1 MTLRATV
8 VALVAVLA
16 GVVPAAA
23 EAPVWFWHT
32 ACGGPT
38 MTLEVRFDKRVVYRA
53 SIPLCRMNRDT
64 KTEEKAPR
72 VLDVPFAATRSIKWV
87 GYRDAPDVTPRG
99 QRLHLNL
106 WQAGADP
113 DDLIIG
119 VSAVDEAVIYM
130 NTVHIAH
137 PDRRDETEVAQ
148 GLVVVTY
155 PSGEAVTKP

>member
-1 MTLRATV
+1 MVLRATV
-8 VALVAVLA
+8 VALVAGLA
-16 GVVPAAA
+16 AVVPITA

-32 ACGGPT
+32 TCGGPT

-53 SIPLCRMNRDT
+53 SIPLCRMNREA
-64 KTEEKAPR
+64 KTEEKSPR
-72 VLDVPFAATRSIKWV
+72 VLDVPFAAPRSIKWE

-113 DDLIIG
+113 DDLVIG
-119 VSAVDEAVIYM
+119 VSAANESVILM

-137 PDRRDETEVAQ
+137 PVRRDATEVAQ

-155 PSGEAVTKP
+155 PGSEKVTKP